1 MTTRKMIMKNKQT
14 IAVLKQ
20 CGWIPVW
27 IALAL
32 TLGGCMAK
40 NAPRPRFGSYA
51 TATPGT
57 TFLDGADL
65 GQHNYANFFFENN
78 GIVYTCHG
86 GHIDIV
92 HLRIAADHVRYH
104 YHRNKQMLMQSDRQF
119 TFKLNV
125 DPSIY
130 YVSLTYPENWKTL
143 PKDEKTAIADEVAL
157 ELAQHFTFMMKTW
170 HEVLTFFGYKSMG
183 IVPEFP
189 SAFSWEDNYSNLLGV
204 WMGTAAVLDTERE
217 YNSAMTHALNET
229 LQDLG
234 VQSASVARAAAESM
248 RGVWYE
254 GNLMVTMKVRHI
266 GIGLDDG
273 TVSPM
278 LVPGVCDDAE
288 PRAYPTPTLSAV
300 EKYGFKVALEVN
312 PRVFEGRQ
320 ILRVVCPEGDCKRVA
335 LPDDLPILMDY
346 IEQQGKVMGFDIV
359 K

>member
-1 MTTRKMIMKNKQT
+1 MTTRKMIMKNKHT
-14 IAVLKQ
+14 IAVLKR

-51 TATPGT
+51 TATPGAP
-57 TFLDGADL
+57 FLDGANL
-65 GQHNYANFFFENN
+65 GQHNYSNFFFENN
-78 GIVYTCHG
+78 GVVYTCHG

-104 YHRNKQMLMQSDRQF
+104 YYRNKQFLMQSDCRF

-143 PKDEKTAIADEVAL
+143 PKDEKSAIADEVAL
-157 ELAQHFTFMMKTW
+157 ELAQHFTFMMATW

-204 WMGTAAVLDTERE
+204 WMGTAAVRDTERD
-217 YNSAMTHALNET
+217 YNAAMTHALNET

-234 VQSASVARAAAESM
+234 VQSAAVTRAAAESM
-248 RGVWYE
+248 RGIWYE

-278 LVPGVCDDAE
+278 LVPGVCENAK

-312 PRVFEGRQ
+312 PRVFESRQ
-320 ILRVVCPEGDCKRVA
+320 ILGVVCPEGNCKRVA
-335 LPDDLPILMDY
+335 LPDDLPIFMDY
-346 IEQQGKVMGFDIV
+346 IEQQGKVMGYDVV